1 MRVIF
6 ARALHGNVSP
16 TMSLQSHF
24 KERGT
29 LSYLDFLPKNMI
41 GNLPNVSALHF
52 CEFNLIDLDQ
62 L

>member
-16 TMSLQSHF
+16 IMSLQSHF
-24 KERGT
+24 KERELF
-29 LSYLDFLPKNMI
+29 LSVLPKNMI